1 MSSVTPVAR
10 LQALTNLV
18 GSWKKMAWSRD
29 KQYLVADKPGASVTY
44 EVHVGPGGTI
54 LADWLRS
61 RSYGLGDVLVCE
73 LRLVRLQTL
82 SSDR

>member
-1 MSSVTPVAR
+1 
-10 LQALTNLV
+10 
-18 GSWKKMAWSRD
+18 MAWSRD

-44 EVHVGPGGTI
+44 GVHVGPGGTI

-73 LRLVRLQTL
+73 LRFVRLQTL
-82 SSDR
+82 PSDC

>member
-1 MSSVTPVAR
+1 MSFVTPLSR
-10 LQALTNLV
+10 RQLLINLA
-18 GSWKKMAWSRD
+18 GRWKKMAWSRD

-61 RSYGLGDVLVCE
+61 RSYGLGDVSVCE
-73 LRLVRLQTL
+73 LRLV
-82 SSDR
+82 